1 MTAFAALADVIAR
14 YPSEATILAA
24 DEATRERD
32 DSRIEAA
39 LIDATAEV
47 RAILAARYTRAEL
60 DRIDDDSRGVL
71 RIYTT
76 DIALYR
82 VALSF
87 GRSNE
92 RIKERYDVAIA
103 RLNAIGKGTAALTFD
118 GPGGGGT
125 GGTDGTVTGAVSP
138 NEALIIANDRV
149 MTRDRLRGW

>member
-1 MTAFAALADVIAR
+1 MAAFATLTDVLAR

-24 DEATRERD
+24 DETSRVRD

-39 LIDATAEV
+39 LDDGSAEV
-47 RAILAARYTRAEL
+47 RAILAARYTRDEL
-60 DRIDDDSRGVL
+60 ARIDDDSRAAL

-92 RIKERYDVAIA
+92 RVKERYDVAIA
-103 RLNAIGKGTAALTFD
+103 RLQAIAKGSAALTFD
-118 GPGGGGT
+118 GPGGRGSGAA
-125 GGTDGTVTGAVSP
+125 GEPAGAVSP
-138 NEALIIANDRV
+138 NEAIVIANDRV
-149 MTRDRLRGW
+149 LTRDRLRGW

>member
-1 MTAFAALADVIAR
+1 MTAFATLADVIAR

-24 DEATRERD
+24 DETTRLRD

-39 LIDATAEV
+39 LEDASAEV
-47 RAILAARYTRAEL
+47 RTILMARYTGEEIDRA
-60 DRIDDDSRGVL
+60 DVYSRATL

-92 RIKERYDVAIA
+92 RIKERYDTAIA
-103 RLNAIGKGTAALTFD
+103 RLQAIAAGKAALTFD
-118 GPGGGGT
+118 NSGGAGATGPAVPA
-125 GGTDGTVTGAVSP
+125 VTSP
-138 NEALIIANDRV
+138 NEVIVIGNERML
-149 MTRDRLRGW
+149 TRDRLRGW

>member
-1 MTAFAALADVIAR
+1 MPAFAALADVIAR

-24 DEATRERD
+24 DETTRQRD

-39 LIDATAEV
+39 LDDATAEV
-47 RAILAARYTRAEL
+47 RAILTARYTPEELERPDTYSRAT
-60 DRIDDDSRGVL
+60 L

-92 RIKERYDVAIA
+92 RVKERYDVAIA
-103 RLNAIGKGTAALTFD
+103 RLQAIASGKAALTFD
-118 GPGGGGT
+118 NPAGAGPAAPAAAT
-125 GGTDGTVTGAVSP
+125 SP
-138 NEALIIANDRV
+138 NEAVVVGNDR
-149 MTRDRLRGW
+149 MFTRDRLRGW